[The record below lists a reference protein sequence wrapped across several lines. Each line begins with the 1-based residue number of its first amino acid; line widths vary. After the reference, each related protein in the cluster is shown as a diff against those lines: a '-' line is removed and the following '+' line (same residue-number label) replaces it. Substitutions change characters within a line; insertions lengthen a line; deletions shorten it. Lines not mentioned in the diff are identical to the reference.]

1 MQLMQ
6 SFLLR
11 LNVFPKFYG
20 LLGRRPAIYTTRIP
34 VETITPPGLC
44 IAYYKS
50 KRCNARFEH
59 YIIINPFAYFFNRS
73 SSIYFALA
81 SDEICPA

>member
-20 LLGRRPAIYTTRIP
+20 LLGRRPAIYTTRTP
-34 VETITPPGLC
+34 VETITSPCMGLSGGL
-44 IAYYKS
+44 AYT
-50 KRCNARFEH
+50 
-59 YIIINPFAYFFNRS
+59 
-73 SSIYFALA
+73 L
-81 SDEICPA
+81 